1 MQNQNLQYL
10 KIQKI
15 IKNFIKHKEGK
26 LFFNYFCKD
35 YYYEKVI
42 QYNNNIKG

>member
-1 MQNQNLQYL
+1 MQNQNLLYL
-10 KIQKI
+10 KIQKT
-15 IKNFIKHKEGK
+15 IKKFIEGKEVK

-42 QYNNNIKG
+42 QHYNNIKG